1 MQKETKQLKDLIDKS
16 KNILLLTH
24 KGPDMDAFCSMLITY
39 EILKTN
45 WKNKNIVMKAR
56 QLPTNN
62 IPRMKEI
69 EIVKKIAPEDEDLI
83 ILLDTTNLD
92 FASERVDTILQ
103 SKATL
108 FSIDHHKQDELPK
121 HPNINE
127 ERSSA
132 TEQVIFTFK
141 EMLGKNFKI
150 TDNIAILGQYG
161 IVADTG
167 RFLYQQ
173 TSADTFQIFSELVR
187 VRKLD
192 LETIAYKQSKIPK
205 ESTPAIMEFLKTLT
219 IKRDMSYMY
228 IDKETIEKNK
238 LTKQGVNQAKV
249 FLRDRYLR
257 HIQGVHWGFI
267 ISPGFEYENDWYIA
281 FRSTKGYQDV
291 KIIAEELGGGGHEYA
306 SGVPMTGNNAQ
317 EVLEKVLKAVYK
329 HSNLQS

>member
-1 MQKETKQLKDLIDKS
+1 MRNESKQLKNLIDKS

-39 EILKTN
+39 EILKTH
-45 WKNKNIVMKAR
+45 WKDKNVVMKTR
-56 QLPTNN
+56 QLPTTNL
-62 IPRMKEI
+62 PRMKEI
-69 EIVKKIAPEDEDLI
+69 NIVKKIAPENEDLI

-92 FASERVDTILQ
+92 FASERVDTIMNT
-103 SKATL
+103 KATV
-108 FSIDHHKQDELPK
+108 FSIDHHKQEELPN
-121 HPNINE
+121 HPYINE

-132 TEQVIFTFK
+132 TEQVLYTFRNI
-141 EMLGKNFKI
+141 LGKKFNI
-150 TDNIAILGQYG
+150 TENIAQLGQYG

-173 TSADTFQIFSELVR
+173 TSADTFAIFSELVR

-192 LETIAYKQSKIPK
+192 LENIAYKQSKIPK
-205 ESTPAIMEFLKTLT
+205 ESTPAIMEFLKTLK

-228 IDKETIEKNK
+228 ISRKTIQEKELK
-238 LTKQGVNQAKV
+238 KQGVNQAKV

-267 ISPGFEYENDWYIA
+267 ISPGFEYDNDWYVA

-291 KIIAEELGGGGHEYA
+291 KIIAEELGGGGHQYA
-306 SGVPMTGNNAQ
+306 SGVPMTGNNAE